1 MTGKRFSLCTLL
13 MHLVPPPNPNYDIGK
28 GYVEV
33 GLVGGNEV
41 TLSDDPS
48 AQKTVG
54 ETKSHKAGGQI
65 DKARCSSLS
74 LCGNGKRPHL
84 FA

>member
-1 MTGKRFSLCTLL
+1 MYTTDAPGATSESKLRHREGLWGGWVGK
-13 MHLVPPPNPNYDIGK
+13 
-28 GYVEV
+28 
-33 GLVGGNEV
+33 GGNEV

-48 AQKTVG
+48 AQKTVD